1 MAAVPVLRASRIFG
15 VAAVCPAANEYL
27 QTEATD
33 EGSSSRRYRH
43 TPAALASS
51 LASALSSQPRARFRM
66 ARRRVTLTG
75 FMLLSLLGTT
85 SSSTAASEALEL
97 HTAMAELGDALAAH
111 TAAAGQ
117 RVSSVFCP
125 ADSQSYTDL
134 LSSAQFAWKR
144 KDFRSSRACYGKA
157 LQRYWHE
164 YDTSLRPGL
173 IEATRGNVEQLQHD
187 TIRMR
192 NALERLTGQGD
203 GSGDE
208 DGPTA
213 ADLASRERQHHLAGH
228 HAAPPGAVDAAVQ
241 QHRFAAN
248 AHAATA
254 ATAERDAT
262 RFGDAGSPAGLTQQ
276 AAASDGKPAVDAGAI
291 QTSADVSNIRLREL
305 GEKAL
310 HLSRRAG
317 ARGAGKQAGLKQS
330 ALQPQ

>member
-1 MAAVPVLRASRIFG
+1 MMRRG
-15 VAAVCPAANEYL
+15 VA
-27 QTEATD
+27 
-33 EGSSSRRYRH
+33 
-43 TPAALASS
+43 
-51 LASALSSQPRARFRM
+51 LS
-66 ARRRVTLTG
+66 G
-75 FMLLSLLGTT
+75 FMILSLLGTT

-97 HTAMAELGDALAAH
+97 HAAMAALGDALTTH

-117 RVSSVFCP
+117 RVSSIFCP
-125 ADSQSYTDL
+125 AESQSYTDL

-213 ADLASRERQHHLAGH
+213 ADLATRERQHHLAGH
-228 HAAPPGAVDAAVQ
+228 HAAPPGAVDAAAQ
-241 QHRFAAN
+241 RHRLAAN
-248 AHAATA
+248 AHSATA
-254 ATAERDAT
+254 AAAERDAT
-262 RFGDAGSPAGLTQQ
+262 RVGDASPTVDLAQQ
-276 AAASDGKPAVDAGAI
+276 AAASDGKSAVDA
-291 QTSADVSNIRLREL
+291 SALQAPVNVPNDRLREL